1 MVRVQGK
8 RVLSKSFTACPIL
21 LKGTIAQK
29 VTNANPFPDK
39 ESTLRPQL
47 SIIALFFLEYL
58 EVPLLVP
65 LHAFLVGLP
74 HVRRD
79 TAHTMKLDG
88 LLHYSL

>member
-8 RVLSKSFTACPIL
+8 RVLSKSLTACPIL

-47 SIIALFFLEYL
+47 SVITLFFLEYL
-58 EVPLLVP
+58 KVPLLVP
-65 LHAFLVGLP
+65 LHAFLVGFP
-74 HVRRD
+74 HVGRD
-79 TAHTMKLDG
+79 TAHTVKFDSLP
-88 LLHYSL
+88 HYSL

>member
-29 VTNANPFPDK
+29 VTDTNPFPDK

-47 SIIALFFLEYL
+47 SVITLFFLEYL
-58 EVPLLVP
+58 KVPLLVP
-65 LHAFLVGLP
+65 LHAFLVGFP
-74 HVRRD
+74 HVGRD
-79 TAHTMKLDG
+79 TAHTVKFDS